1 MHHSFNHPDNEAR
14 RAQFAAN
21 FPHKETNP
29 DISEED
35 KPDVVWQKKRRDEK
49 REGRESRVND
59 KREDKQDFKL
69 DKLDAKNDKIHAQ
82 AVKAEAV
89 SKKRKWLV
97 FLIAAVMAA
106 AVFFK
111 KYIFGG

>member
-1 MHHSFNHPDNEAR
+1 MA
-14 RAQFAAN
+14 
-21 FPHKETNP
+21 K
-29 DISEED
+29 
-35 KPDVVWQKKRRDEK
+35 EK
-49 REGRESRVND
+49 REERREERESRVND

-106 AVFFK
+106 AAFFK
-111 KYIFGG
+111 KYIFCGKNPAGTEHGYRAPTLEHRTFMMAR

>member
-1 MHHSFNHPDNEAR
+1 M
-14 RAQFAAN
+14 
-21 FPHKETNP
+21 
-29 DISEED
+29 
-35 KPDVVWQKKRRDEK
+35 
-49 REGRESRVND
+49 ND

-82 AVKAEAV
+82 ATKAEAV

-97 FLIAAVMAA
+97 FLIATIMAA